1 MQIRKYYFTLLVFAL
16 PCLLIAQEESDK
28 MAIAPSY
35 QKEIKVLTSHSS
47 VKRAMALIKDTDEQT
62 VQETIQLTEIPAPPF
77 KEEIRAEAF
86 KEMLVEIGVDSA
98 WIDAEGNVIALRKG
112 TKGERTVALDAHLDT
127 VFPEDTDVSVT
138 VKGDT
143 LFAPGVGDD
152 SRGLAIM
159 LSVLRAINETKMQT
173 EDDVLFIGTVG
184 EEGLGDLRGV
194 KYLFGENGPGID
206 AWISI
211 DGGSLGAINSKGLGS
226 YRYLVTFEGP
236 GGHSWGAF
244 GLANPHHAL
253 GAAIRHF
260 VAAADEYTKEGPKTS
275 YNIGRIGGGTSV
287 NSIPFTS
294 WMEIDTRSIDPSRLD
309 DLKIIL
315 EEAVQLGLEEQNA
328 LRRGGRELTVNIEMI
343 GKRPSGELSPELP
356 LIQRAMAALA
366 PFDEEPYLRRGSTN
380 ANIPISL
387 GIPAVTIGRGGVG
400 GRAHSLLEW
409 WANKDG
415 YKGVQYALL
424 VLLAESGLTTS
435 R

>member
-1 MQIRKYYFTLLVFAL
+1 MQIRQHYFTFLFLLL
-16 PCLLIAQEESDK
+16 PGLLAAQEEDNIQVE
-28 MAIAPSY
+28 ASY
-35 QKEIKVLTSHSS
+35 QKEIKALTSHPA
-47 VKRAMALIKDTDEQT
+47 VKRALALIKRTDEQT
-62 VQETIQLTEIPAPPF
+62 VQETIKLTEIPAPPF
-77 KEEIRAEAF
+77 KEEVRAEAF
-86 KEMLVEIGVDSA
+86 KNMLVEIGVDSA

-112 TKGERTVALDAHLDT
+112 TKGDRTVALDAHLDT
-127 VFPEDTDVSVT
+127 VFPEETDVSVT

-159 LSVLRAINETKMQT
+159 LSVLRAMNETKLQT

-206 AWISI
+206 SWISI
-211 DGGSLGAINSKGLGS
+211 DGGDLGAINCKGLGS

-253 GAAIRHF
+253 GAAIRYF
-260 VAAADEYTKEGPKTS
+260 VEAADKYTETGPRTS

-294 WMEIDTRSIDPSRLD
+294 WMEIDTRSVEPSRLD
-309 DLKIIL
+309 DLKVIL
-315 EEAVQLGLEEQNA
+315 EEAMQRGLKEQNE
-328 LRRGGRELTVNIEMI
+328 LRRGGRELTVTIEMI
-343 GKRPSGELSPELP
+343 GNRPSGELSPELP
-356 LIQRAMAALA
+356 LIQRAMAALG
-366 PFDEEPYLRRGSTN
+366 PFDKQPHLRRGSTN
-380 ANIPISL
+380 SNIPISL

-415 YKGVQYALL
+415 YEGVQYALL
-424 VLLAESGLTTS
+424 VLLAESGLAK